1 MKKADKRTLHV
12 VIFVEGDTDKVFFDH
27 LVRYYREVSKEEIR
41 SCEVY
46 NLKGV
51 SRYVS
56 KFLQK
61 LKNELLPEARRRN
74 REIIAVGCSYD
85 TDVFEQNIVPVVDW
99 KAAEK
104 GVHKLGIS
112 TFCEIQVKSAMEDW
126 LLDDMAGLCRYLKLK
141 DVPTSLKGRN
151 GFEKMDNLFKKG
163 NRRYSKG
170 FQIDAFIHELDMGV
184 IRQKRLE
191 ALKGLED
198 ALGVKI
204 EDCFSTKVSGTLVEK
219 TGA

>member
-1 MKKADKRTLHV
+1 MRKADEKTPHV

-27 LVRYYREVSKEEIR
+27 LVRYYREVCKQEIR

-61 LKNELLPEARRRN
+61 LKNELLPEAKRKN

-99 KAAEK
+99 KVAEK
-104 GVHKLGIS
+104 GVRRLGIS
-112 TFCEIQVKSAMEDW
+112 TFCEVQVKSAMEDW
-126 LLDDMAGLCRYLKLK
+126 LLDDMAGLCRYLKLN

-163 NRRYSKG
+163 KRRYSKG
-170 FQIDAFIHELDMGV
+170 FQISDFIQELDMGA
-184 IRQKRLE
+184 IRQKRQE
-191 ALKGLED
+191 ALKELEN
-198 ALGVKI
+198 ALGVKM
-204 EDCFSTKVSGTLVEK
+204 K
-219 TGA
+219 